1 MALVAAVAMLA
12 FSAPCFAAGVSE
24 EDVPATSVVP
34 AEGPSGAGRRSR
46 RLAILDDAAIAPA
59 ESGVMP
65 RRRQATKP
73 HVHHASSQTSARA
86 PEIEP
91 AQARLKVLQDAPVYS
106 APAKTSKHIEQ
117 LTTGKF
123 VEVTG
128 STHYYLQVQLK
139 SGQTGYIDPS
149 AVEVVKPTDK
159 VFVLTHDAGV
169 LDKPNRWAK
178 KLAEVHQS
186 HNVHVDRHRAELRA
200 NPHEERPRRLHPADG
215 ARIIASLPL
224 RIFHTRRSVAGSL

>member
-1 MALVAAVAMLA
+1 MLHRDFRSARLMALVAAVAMLA
-12 FSAPCFAAGVSE
+12 FSAPCFAAGVNE
-24 EDVPATSVVP
+24 EDVPETSVVP
-34 AEGPSGAGRRSR
+34 AEGPSGAAGAPAGSPSSMTPPS
-46 RLAILDDAAIAPA
+46 APA
-59 ESGVMP
+59 ESGVMAAP
-65 RRRQATKP
+65 APTTKP
-73 HVHHASSQTSARA
+73 HTHHASTTSAHA

-149 AVEVVKPTDK
+149 SVEIAKPTDK

-169 LDKPNRWAK
+169 LDKPNRWGK
-178 KLAEVHQS
+178 KQAEVHQG
-186 HNVHVDRHRAELRA
+186 HNVHVIGLALNYAQIRMKSGLE
-200 NPHEERPRRLHPADG
+200 G
-215 ARIIASLPL
+215 FIPL
-224 RIFHTRRSVAGSL
+224 TALE

>member
-1 MALVAAVAMLA
+1 MLHRDFRSARVMALVAAVAMLA
-12 FSAPCFAAGVSE
+12 FSAPCFAAGVNE
-24 EDVPATSVVP
+24 EDVPETSVVP
-34 AEGPSGAGRRSR
+34 AEGPSGAAGAPAGSSSSP
-46 RLAILDDAAIAPA
+46 APA
-59 ESGVMP
+59 ESGVMSAP
-65 RRRQATKP
+65 APTTKP
-73 HVHHASSQTSARA
+73 HAHHASSNSGRA

-91 AQARLKVLQDAPVYS
+91 AQARLKVLQDSPVYS
-106 APAKTSKHIEQ
+106 APAKTSRHIEQ

-149 AVEVVKPTDK
+149 AVEIAKPTDK

-178 KLAEVHQS
+178 KLAEVHQG
-186 HNVHVDRHRAELRA
+186 HNVHVI
-200 NPHEERPRRLHPADG
+200 G
-215 ARIIASLPL
+215 IALNYVQIRMKSGLEGFVPL
-224 RIFHTRRSVAGSL
+224 TALQ

>member
-1 MALVAAVAMLA
+1 MLHRDFGSVRVMALLAAVAMLA
-12 FSAPCFAAGVSE
+12 FSAPCFAAGVNE
-24 EDVPATSVVP
+24 EDVPETSVVP
-34 AEGPSGAGRRSR
+34 AEGPSGAAGAPAGSPSSMTPP
-46 RLAILDDAAIAPA
+46 APA
-59 ESGVMP
+59 ESGVMAAP
-65 RRRQATKP
+65 APTTKP
-73 HVHHASSQTSARA
+73 HVHHASSNSAHA

-169 LDKPNRWAK
+169 LDKPSRWGK

-186 HNVHVDRHRAELRA
+186 HNVHVI
-200 NPHEERPRRLHPADG
+200 G
-215 ARIIASLPL
+215 IALNYVQIRMKSGLEGFVPL
-224 RIFHTRRSVAGSL
+224 TALE

>member
-1 MALVAAVAMLA
+1 MLHRDFRSARVMALVAAVAMLA
-12 FSAPCFAAGVSE
+12 FSAPCFAAGGVSE
-24 EDVPATSVVP
+24 EDVPETSVVP
-34 AEGPSGAGRRSR
+34 AEGPSGAAGAPAGSPSSMTPPP
-46 RLAILDDAAIAPA
+46 APA
-59 ESGVMP
+59 ESGVMAAP
-65 RRRQATKP
+65 APTTKP
-73 HVHHASSQTSARA
+73 HVHHASTNSARA

-169 LDKPNRWAK
+169 LDKPNRWGK

-186 HNVHVDRHRAELRA
+186 HNVHVI
-200 NPHEERPRRLHPADG
+200 G
-215 ARIIASLPL
+215 IALNYVQIRMKSGLEGFVPL
-224 RIFHTRRSVAGSL
+224 TALE

>member
-1 MALVAAVAMLA
+1 MLHRDFRSARLMALVAAVAMFA
-12 FSAPCFAAGVSE
+12 FSAPCFAAGVNE
-24 EDVPATSVVP
+24 EDVPETSVVP
-34 AEGPSGAGRRSR
+34 AEGPSGAAPAPAGSPSSPV
-46 RLAILDDAAIAPA
+46 PA
-59 ESGVMP
+59 ESGVMAAP
-65 RRRQATKP
+65 TTKP
-73 HVHHASSQTSARA
+73 HVHHASTASARA

-106 APAKTSKHIEQ
+106 APAKTSKQIER

-149 AVEVVKPTDK
+149 SVEIVKPTDK

-186 HNVHVDRHRAELRA
+186 HNVHVI
-200 NPHEERPRRLHPADG
+200 G
-215 ARIIASLPL
+215 IALNYVQIRMKSGLEGFVPL
-224 RIFHTRRSVAGSL
+224 TALE

>member
-1 MALVAAVAMLA
+1 MLHRDFGSVRVMALVAAVAMLA
-12 FSAPCFAAGVSE
+12 FSAPCFAAGVNE
-24 EDVPATSVVP
+24 EDVPETSVVP
-34 AEGPSGAGRRSR
+34 AEGPSGAAG
-46 RLAILDDAAIAPA
+46 AAVGSPPSAPA
-59 ESGVMP
+59 ESGVMSAP
-65 RRRQATKP
+65 APTTKP
-73 HVHHASSQTSARA
+73 HVHHASSSTARA

-186 HNVHVDRHRAELRA
+186 HNVHVI
-200 NPHEERPRRLHPADG
+200 G
-215 ARIIASLPL
+215 IALNYVQIRMKSGLEGFVPL
-224 RIFHTRRSVAGSL
+224 TALE